1 MLAKIDARSTRA
13 ERAQAKVEQELLN
26 AQKTL
31 QQTNIELEQIT
42 RLAEIFY
49 ETSQKMGSVVDQL
62 MRSKEHKK
70 NEEEP
75 ESMRAMLDVALEERE
90 LENSGEA
97 DGTGTC
103 LGAAKGEPKGS
114 RLRSNAE
121 GKEEI
126 KVDDFSAS
134 NCTTPSSRLSLKP
147 SLKLSLKLIFGTQ
160 C

>member
-62 MRSKEHKK
+62 MKSKEHKK
-70 NEEEP
+70 NEMDTRLMYKEHIA
-75 ESMRAMLDVALEERE
+75 RAASKGLEAAME
-90 LENSGEA
+90 LR
-97 DGTGTC
+97 
-103 LGAAKGEPKGS
+103 
-114 RLRSNAE
+114 RLRGLTPA
-121 GKEEI
+121 
-126 KVDDFSAS
+126 SARQLFTS
-134 NCTTPSSRLSLKP
+134 TVAPVLDYASSV
-147 SLKLSLKLIFGTQ
+147 
-160 C
+160 

>member
-1 MLAKIDARSTRA
+1 MLARFDARSTRA
-13 ERAQAKVEQELLN
+13 ERAQAKAEQELLN

-62 MRSKEHKK
+62 MKSKGHKK

-75 ESMRAMLDVALEERE
+75 ESMRAMLDVVLEERE

-97 DGTGTC
+97 DGTGT
-103 LGAAKGEPKGS
+103 GS
-114 RLRSNAE
+114 EDSQRGAE
-121 GKEEI
+121 GESIKE
-126 KVDDFSAS
+126 
-134 NCTTPSSRLSLKP
+134 
-147 SLKLSLKLIFGTQ
+147 
-160 C
+160 